1 MIDKLYKILQI
12 FSMPT
17 EVRKVFAMCI
27 IVIVVLGSIG
37 YATQKYEDYLDRK
50 DNEK

>member
-1 MIDKLYKILQI
+1 MIEKLYEILQI
-12 FSMPT
+12 FSMPV

-27 IVIVVLGSIG
+27 VAILVFGGIG

>member
-1 MIDKLYKILQI
+1 MIDKLYEILQI

-17 EVRKVFAMCI
+17 EVRKVFAMC
-27 IVIVVLGSIG
+27 VVAILVFGGIG
-37 YATQKYEDYLDRK
+37 YSAQKYEDYLNRK

>member
-1 MIDKLYKILQI
+1 MIDKLYQILQI

-27 IVIVVLGSIG
+27 VAILVFGVIG
-37 YATQKYEDYLDRK
+37 YATQKYEDYLNRK
-50 DNEK
+50 DYEK

>member
-1 MIDKLYKILQI
+1 MIDKLYQILQI
-12 FSMPT
+12 FSMPV

-27 IVIVVLGSIG
+27 VAILVFGGIG
-37 YATQKYEDYLDRK
+37 CAAQKYEEYLNRK